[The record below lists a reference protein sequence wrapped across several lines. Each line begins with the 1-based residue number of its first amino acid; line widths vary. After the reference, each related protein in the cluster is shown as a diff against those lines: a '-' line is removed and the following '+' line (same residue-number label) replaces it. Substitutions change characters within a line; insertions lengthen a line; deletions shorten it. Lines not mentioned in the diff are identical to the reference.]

1 MLITPNLWHPAG
13 AARQYEAAGSRTSFN
28 EKWNP
33 HTAHACDDQEP
44 ISDALQLMIDVL
56 TDAQKERW
64 LYSFDV
70 AA

>member
-13 AARQYEAAGSRTSFN
+13 AARQYEAAGSRTAFI

-33 HTAHACDDQEP
+33 TTMHSCCDQEQT
-44 ISDALQLMIDVL
+44 SDALQLMIDVL
-56 TDAQKERW
+56 TDEQKTRW
-64 LYSFDV
+64 LYNFDT